1 MSLVLWLV
9 GATCPQFPSGSD
21 AALCQ
26 SVLADQA
33 GAMATAAGEWAGR
46 LLWMQTRSGGKL
58 NNQDPVLGPVV
69 EETRHWGLLTVLK
82 ST

>member
-9 GATCPQFPSGSD
+9 GTTCPQFPSGSD
-21 AALCQ
+21 AVLCQ

-33 GAMATAAGEWAGR
+33 GARQLWPAGGQGDF
-46 LLWMQTRSGGKL
+46 WMQTRSGGKIK
-58 NNQDPVLGPVV
+58 NQDPVLGPVV
-69 EETRHWGLLTVLK
+69 EETRHWELLTVLK